1 MEPRTDLIGKTVRIS
16 VVSPETGDVL
26 IQTGGV
32 LISDE
37 TDSFGTR
44 TVTLADSNREESWF
58 QPGSNEVV
66 FSPLDEPSA
75 T

>member
-26 IQTGGV
+26 IQTGGKLV
-32 LISDE
+32 SDE
-37 TDSFGTR
+37 GSSFGVR
-44 TVTLADSNREESWF
+44 TVTFENENGEEQWV
-58 QPGSNEVV
+58 QPGDNEVQ
-66 FSPLDEPSA
+66 FTALDEPSA

>member
-1 MEPRTDLIGKTVRIS
+1 MTDLIGTAVWATVLN
-16 VVSPETGDVL
+16 ENGDVL

-32 LISDE
+32 LVSDE
-37 TDSFGTR
+37 TNSFGTR